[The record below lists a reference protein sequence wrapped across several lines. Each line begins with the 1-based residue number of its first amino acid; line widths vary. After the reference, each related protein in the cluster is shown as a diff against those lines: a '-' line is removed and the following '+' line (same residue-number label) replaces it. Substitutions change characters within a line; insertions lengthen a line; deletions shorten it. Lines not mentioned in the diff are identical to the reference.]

1 MNRKVIDFAVIF
13 LAVFLAITL
22 KNYLVNM
29 FFEQQQIS
37 FLLDTLLLIVVYLPI
52 LLILRTIG
60 KKNSAKIEK

>member
-52 LLILRTIG
+52 LLILRTIV
-60 KKNSAKIEK
+60 KKIAPK

>member
-60 KKNSAKIEK
+60 KKIAPI

>member
-60 KKNSAKIEK
+60 KKIAPK